1 LNLKFHVIRHPILR
15 RYLSVSILT
24 IAGFA
29 VLPLA
34 TSQAQSVLPAFDLP
48 PVLPQSIRTQP
59 LLPPVVRPQTIA
71 PHLPP
76 TAIPEA
82 VPLTQMAALRGVRP
96 LVSRPPA
103 GSICPYQLE
112 SQINQILQ
120 RDVFRSTRWAIQI
133 DSIDYPGAL
142 YSYNG
147 NTFLIPAS
155 NVKLLT
161 TAAALQSVSDSLDG
175 PWKSFG
181 AEIETI
187 NRYSDNEYA
196 NYMLKRIGG
205 VSGAQTSLARLG
217 ILANSY
223 RQVDGSGL
231 SRQNL
236 AAPVTLVSLLKS
248 MRSSPNYAQFYASLP
263 TGGVSG
269 TLQNRFVNTGVQGRV
284 HAKTGTLT
292 GVRALSGY
300 LEHPIYGTIVFSILG
315 NQSSGGDALRKGIDD
330 IVVKVGQIYP
340 CS

>member
-1 LNLKFHVIRHPILR
+1 LNCKSRVIRKPMLR
-15 RYLSVSILT
+15 QCLAVSILT
-24 IAGFA
+24 SVG
-29 VLPLA
+29 LA
-34 TSQAQSVLPAFDLP
+34 LSPWAASQAQSVVPLVERPALSPSQFP
-48 PVLPQSIRTQP
+48 PVI
-59 LLPPVVRPQTIA
+59 RPQTVPEPA
-71 PHLPP
+71 PV
-76 TAIPEA
+76 A
-82 VPLTQMAALRGVRP
+82 VPVTDAPLIQAAALRRRP
-96 LVSRPPA
+96 MTPQAPA
-103 GSICPYQLE
+103 GAICPHQLAGE
-112 SQINQILQ
+112 INQILQ
-120 RDVFRSTRWAIQI
+120 RSALRSTRWAIQI
-133 DSIDYPGAL
+133 DSIDYPGEL

-147 NTFLIPAS
+147 SSFLIPAS

-181 AEIETI
+181 AELETI

-205 VSGAQTSLARLG
+205 TGGAQNSLARLG
-217 ILANSY
+217 LPANSY

-236 AAPVTLVSLLKS
+236 AAPVTLVSLLKL

-263 TGGVSG
+263 TAGVSG
-269 TLQNRFVNTGVQGRV
+269 TLRNRFGNTVVQGRV

-315 NQSSGGDALRKGIDD
+315 NQSSGGEAIRKGIDD

>member
-1 LNLKFHVIRHPILR
+1 MNLKFDVTRNPILR
-15 RYLSVSILT
+15 RCLAITILT
-24 IAGFA
+24 IAGLA
-29 VLPLA
+29 VLPA
-34 TSQAQSVLPAFDLP
+34 AVSQAQSVLPGFDLP
-48 PVLPQSIRTQP
+48 PVRPQSIRPQP
-59 LLPPVVRPQTIA
+59 LPPVVRPQTI
-71 PHLPP
+71 LPQLP
-76 TAIPEA
+76 SIVDPAA
-82 VPLTQMAALRGVRP
+82 APLTQAAALRGVRP
-96 LVSRPPA
+96 LVPQPPA
-103 GSICPYQLE
+103 GAICPYQLE

-120 RDVFRSTRWAIQI
+120 RAALRSTRWAIQI
-133 DSIDYPGAL
+133 DSIDYPGEL

-147 NTFLIPAS
+147 NAFLIPAS
-155 NVKLLT
+155 NIKLLT

-175 PWKSFG
+175 PWKTFG

-205 VSGAQTSLARLG
+205 VSGAQNHLTRLG
-217 ILANSY
+217 IAANSY

-236 AAPVTLVSLLKS
+236 VAPVTLVSLLKS
-248 MRSSPNYAQFYASLP
+248 MRSSPSYAQFYASLP

-269 TLQNRFVNTGVQGRV
+269 TLRNRFGNTVVQGRV

-315 NQSSGGDALRKGIDD
+315 NQSSGGDAMRKGIDD

>member
-1 LNLKFHVIRHPILR
+1 VNCKFLVIRKTILR
-15 RYLSVSILT
+15 RCLAVTILT
-24 IAGFA
+24 SAG
-29 VLPLA
+29 LGLSPLA
-34 TSQAQSVLPAFDLP
+34 ASQAQSILPLDGPPTLSPSRFP
-48 PVLPQSIRTQP
+48 PVI
-59 LLPPVVRPQTIA
+59 RPQTLPESEPIHA
-71 PHLPP
+71 P
-76 TAIPEA
+76 
-82 VPLTQMAALRGVRP
+82 PLMQAAALRPR
-96 LVSRPPA
+96 STMQRPPA
-103 GSICPYQLE
+103 GAICPYQLAGE
-112 SQINQILQ
+112 INQILQ
-120 RDVFRSTRWAIQI
+120 QPAFRSTRWAIQI
-133 DSIDYPGAL
+133 DSIDYPGEL

-155 NVKLLT
+155 NVKLFT
-161 TAAALQSVSDSLDG
+161 TAAALQSVSDSGDG

-196 NYMLKRIGG
+196 NHMLKRIGG
-205 VSGAQTSLARLG
+205 VGGAQNSLARLG
-217 ILANSY
+217 LPANSY

-236 AAPVTLVSLLKS
+236 AAPVTLVSLLKL
-248 MRSSPNYAQFYASLP
+248 MRSSPNYSQFYASLP

-269 TLQNRFVNTGVQGRV
+269 TLRNRFGNTGVQGRV

-315 NQSSGGDALRKGIDD
+315 NQSGGGEALRKGIDD
-330 IVVKVGQIYP
+330 IVVTVGKLYP

>member
-1 LNLKFHVIRHPILR
+1 LNLKFHVRNPILR
-15 RYLSVSILT
+15 QCLSVSILM
-24 IAGFA
+24 IAGLA
-29 VLPLA
+29 VLPSA
-34 TSQAQSVLPAFDLP
+34 TSQAQSVLPALDLP
-48 PVLPQSIRTQP
+48 PVLPPSIRPQP
-59 LLPPVVRPQTIA
+59 LLPPVVRPQSIG
-71 PHLPP
+71 PSSPIEV
-76 TAIPEA
+76 TAA
-82 VPLTQMAALRGVRP
+82 APLTQALALRGVRP
-96 LVSRPPA
+96 LVPRPPA
-103 GSICPYQLE
+103 GAICPYQLE

-120 RDVFRSTRWAIQI
+120 REAFRSTRWAIQI
-133 DSIDYPGAL
+133 DSIDYPGEL

-155 NVKLLT
+155 NVKLFT

-175 PWKSFG
+175 PWKTFG
-181 AEIETI
+181 AEVETI

-205 VSGAQTSLARLG
+205 VGGAQNSLARLG
-217 ILANSY
+217 LPANSY

-236 AAPVTLVSLLKS
+236 AAPVTLVSLLKL
-248 MRSSPNYAQFYASLP
+248 MRSSPNYSQFYASLP

-269 TLQNRFVNTGVQGRV
+269 TLRNRFGNTGVQGRV

-315 NQSSGGDALRKGIDD
+315 NQSGGGEALRKGIDD
-330 IVVKVGQIYP
+330 IVVTVGKLYP

>member
-1 LNLKFHVIRHPILR
+1 LNLKFHVTRNPILR
-15 RYLSVSILT
+15 RCLSVSILT
-24 IAGFA
+24 IAGLA
-29 VLPLA
+29 MLPLA
-34 TSQAQSVLPAFDLP
+34 ASRAQSLSPALDLP
-48 PVLPQSIRTQP
+48 PVLPPAARPQ
-59 LLPPVVRPQTIA
+59 LLPPVMRPQ
-71 PHLPP
+71 PSVPESLPV
-76 TAIPEA
+76 
-82 VPLTQMAALRGVRP
+82 VPDPNALRQAAALRGVRP
-96 LVSRPPA
+96 MLPRPPA
-103 GSICPYQLE
+103 GAICPYQLE

-120 RDVFRSTRWAIQI
+120 RSAFRSTRWAIQI
-133 DSIDYPGAL
+133 DSIDYPGEL

-147 NTFLIPAS
+147 NDFLIPAS

-175 PWKSFG
+175 PWASFG

-187 NRYSDNEYA
+187 NRFSDNEYA

-205 VSGAQTSLARLG
+205 VSGAQNSLARLG
-217 ILANSY
+217 IPANSY

-236 AAPVTLVSLLKS
+236 VAPMTLVSLLKS
-248 MRSSPNYAQFYASLP
+248 MRSSPNYSQFYASLP

-269 TLQNRFVNTGVQGRV
+269 TLRNRFVNTAVQGRV

>member
-1 LNLKFHVIRHPILR
+1 MNRKFPVIRKMILR
-15 RYLSVSILT
+15 RCLVVTILT
-24 IAGFA
+24 GVGF
-29 VLPLA
+29 VLPPLA
-34 TSQAQSVLPAFDLP
+34 ASQAQSVVPDSPPGLSQSRWP
-48 PVLPQSIRTQP
+48 PVI
-59 LLPPVVRPQTIA
+59 RPQAVPA
-71 PHLPP
+71 PAPIVFDQP
-76 TAIPEA
+76 EATAIPGTA
-82 VPLTQMAALRGVRP
+82 PLMQAAALRSR
-96 LVSRPPA
+96 STMQRPPA
-103 GSICPYQLE
+103 GAICPYQLAGE
-112 SQINQILQ
+112 INQILQ
-120 RDVFRSTRWAIQI
+120 RPVFRSTRWAIQI
-133 DSIDYPGAL
+133 DSIDYPGEL

-155 NVKLLT
+155 NVKLFT
-161 TAAALQSVSDSLDG
+161 TAAALQSVSDSGDG

-196 NYMLKRIGG
+196 NHMLKRIGG
-205 VSGAQTSLARLG
+205 VNGAQNSLVRLG
-217 ILANSY
+217 IPANSY

-236 AAPVTLVSLLKS
+236 AAPVTLVSLLKL
-248 MRSSPNYAQFYASLP
+248 MRSSPNYSQFYASLP

-269 TLQNRFVNTGVQGRV
+269 TLRNRFGNTVVQGRV

-315 NQSSGGDALRKGIDD
+315 NQSSGGEALRKGIDD